1 MNEYE
6 SDKASPNDT
15 IHTTTPL
22 ESSRKEECAELA
34 ARDGYQQ
41 DNVHKEVIH
50 GITQLQDGL
59 DSTSGTD
66 VFHNSE

>member
-1 MNEYE
+1 MTQFTQRRRWNP
-6 SDKASPNDT
+6 AG
-15 IHTTTPL
+15 
-22 ESSRKEECAELA
+22 REECAELA
-34 ARDGYQQ
+34 ARDGYHQ

-66 VFHNSE
+66 VSHNSE